1 MPNDGVGDGRS
12 SAAPARR
19 AGGEGRGGG
28 EGITTA
34 AVSARA
40 CAAVKIR
47 PPGVAEKSLLA
58 HTLAMKRWQEE
69 VVRTVLPRVPRRKS
83 TLAGRGAKA
92 RFRQISLKA
101 VLLSDHRCGHLVTV
115 PCDPAPFA
123 RNRIRPR

>member
-12 SAAPARR
+12 SAAPARC

-34 AVSARA
+34 AVSAR
-40 CAAVKIR
+40 VWLGRKNQR
-47 PPGVAEKSLLA
+47 PRGVAEKSLLA

-69 VVRTVLPRVPRRKS
+69 VSAHRIAACAAEEEYARV
-83 TLAGRGAKA
+83 TGAEA

-115 PCDPAPFA
+115 HCDTL
-123 RNRIRPR
+123 RPSHVT